1 MRFSPLVE
9 RIDGPGVAAWKIHEA
24 ATAAQRR
31 GEDVILLTI
40 GDPDFSTPEPVMD
53 AAIAAMRAGDTHY
66 TDVPGRPA
74 LRQALARL
82 LGPSLGQPGLSPS
95 NVILMAGAQNALFST
110 SLCLLAE
117 GDEVIVLEPA
127 YVTYE
132 ATLQV
137 AGAKIVGVPMPAETG
152 FRPDPA
158 AIRAAITPRTR
169 AIIFATPNN
178 PTGAVMRRAELEAI
192 AAIAIE
198 HDLTVIVDEV
208 YAALTFDVP
217 HVSIA
222 SLPGMAERTVTI
234 GSLSKTHA
242 MTGWRVGWVVANAEL
257 VHHIE
262 RLALCMLYGIPGFVQ
277 QAAMV
282 AVESYAEVTADMRAR
297 YRARRDLVVA
307 ALSAVPKISVLTPE
321 AGMFVLIDVRAT
333 GLTPYDFAWRL
344 FRETGVST
352 LDATAFGAPAYGF
365 LRIAFTAGE
374 ASLAEACRRIDGFCR
389 SL

>member
-9 RIDGPGVAAWKIHEA
+9 RIDGPGAAAWKIHYA

-31 GEDVILLTI
+31 GEDVILLTV
-40 GDPDFSTPEPVMD
+40 GDPDFATPEPVTE
-53 AAIAAMRAGDTHY
+53 AAVAALRAGDTHY

-82 LGPSLGQPGLSPS
+82 LGPSLGQPDLPPD
-95 NVILMAGAQNALFST
+95 NVILMAGAQNALFAA
-110 SLCLLAE
+110 SLCLLDA

-137 AGAKIVGVPMPAETG
+137 AGAKIVPVPMPAATG
-152 FRPDPA
+152 FRPDPD
-158 AIRAAITPRTR
+158 AIRAAVTPRTR
-169 AIIFATPNN
+169 AIAFATPNN
-178 PTGAVMRRAELEAI
+178 PTGAVMSRAELEAI
-192 AAIAIE
+192 AAVAIE

-217 HVSIA
+217 HVSMA
-222 SLPGMAERTVTI
+222 SLPGMAARTVTI

-242 MTGWRVGWVVANAEL
+242 MTGWRVGWVAGPAEL
-257 VHHIE
+257 IHHIE
-262 RLALCMLYGIPGFVQ
+262 RLSLCMLYGLPGFVQ
-277 QAAMV
+277 EAARV
-282 AVESYAEVTADMRAR
+282 AIDSYAAVTADMRER

-307 ALSAVPKISVLTPE
+307 ALSAVPKIAVLKPD
-321 AGMFVLIDVRAT
+321 AGMFVLMDVRGT
-333 GLTPYDFAWRL
+333 GLAPYDFAWRL
-344 FRETGVST
+344 LRETGVST

-365 LRIAFTAGE
+365 LRIAFTSGE
-374 ASLAEACRRIDGFCR
+374 ATLAEACRRIEGFVR
-389 SL
+389 GL

>member
-1 MRFSPLVE
+1 MRFSSLVE
-9 RIDGPGVAAWKIHEA
+9 RIDGPGAAAWKIHNA

-31 GEDVILLTI
+31 GEDVILLTV
-40 GDPDFSTPEPVMD
+40 GDPDFATPEAVTE
-53 AAIAAMRAGDTHY
+53 AAIAALRAGDTHY

-74 LRQALARL
+74 LRQALAGL
-82 LGPSLGQPGLSPS
+82 LGPSLGQPDLPPG
-95 NVILMAGAQNALFST
+95 NVILMAGAQNALFCA
-110 SLCLLAE
+110 SLCLLDA

-137 AGAKIVGVPMPAETG
+137 AGAKIVAVPMPAATG
-152 FRPDPA
+152 FRPDPD
-158 AIRAAITPRTR
+158 AIRAAVTPRTR
-169 AIIFATPNN
+169 ALVFATPNN

-192 AAIAIE
+192 AAIAIA

-208 YAALTFDVP
+208 YGALTFDVP

-242 MTGWRVGWVVANAEL
+242 MTGWRVGWVAGNAEL

-262 RLALCMLYGIPGFVQ
+262 RLALAMFYGLPGFVQ
-277 QAAMV
+277 QAALV
-282 AVESYAEVTADMRAR
+282 AIENYAEVTADMRER
-297 YRARRDLVVA
+297 YRRRRDLVVS
-307 ALSAVPKISVLTPE
+307 ALSTVPKISVLKPD
-321 AGMFVLIDVRAT
+321 AGMFVLMDVRAT

-344 FRETGVST
+344 LREAGIST
-352 LDATAFGAPAYGF
+352 LDATAFGSPAYGF
-365 LRIAFTAGE
+365 LRIAFTSGE
-374 ASLAEACRRIDGFCR
+374 ATLTEACRRIDGFVR
-389 SL
+389 GL

>member
-31 GEDVILLTI
+31 GEDVILLSI
-40 GDPDFSTPEPVMD
+40 GDPDFATPEPVTE
-53 AAIAAMRAGDTHY
+53 AAIAALRAGDTHY

-74 LRQALARL
+74 LRQALADL
-82 LGPSLGQPGLSPS
+82 VGPSLGQPDLAPG
-95 NVILMAGAQNALFST
+95 NVILMAGAQNALFCA

-137 AGAKIVGVPMPAETG
+137 AGARIIGVPMPAETG

-158 AIRAAITPRTR
+158 AIRAAITPHTR
-169 AIIFATPNN
+169 AIVFATPNN
-178 PTGAVMRRAELEAI
+178 PTGAVMTRTELETI
-192 AAIAIE
+192 ATIAIE

-208 YAALTFDVP
+208 YGALTFDVP

-222 SLPGMAERTVTI
+222 SLPGMAERTVTV

-262 RLALCMLYGIPGFVQ
+262 RLALCMLYGMPGFVQ
-277 QAAMV
+277 QAAMT
-282 AVESYAEVTADMRAR
+282 AISTYADVTADMRER
-297 YRARRDLVVA
+297 YRGRRDLVVA
-307 ALSAVPKISVLTPE
+307 ALSGVPKISVLTPE
-321 AGMFVLIDVRAT
+321 AGMFVLVDVRGT

-365 LRIAFTAGE
+365 LRIAFTSGE
-374 ASLAEACRRIDGFCR
+374 ATLAEACRRIDGFCR

>member
-1 MRFSPLVE
+1 
-9 RIDGPGVAAWKIHEA
+9 
-24 ATAAQRR
+24 
-31 GEDVILLTI
+31 
-40 GDPDFSTPEPVMD
+40 
-53 AAIAAMRAGDTHY
+53 

-82 LGPSLGQPGLSPS
+82 LGPSLGQPDLSPG
-95 NVILMAGAQNALFST
+95 NVILTAGAQNALFAA

-137 AGAKIVGVPMPAETG
+137 AGAKIVPVPMPAETG

-158 AIRAAITPRTR
+158 AIRAAVTPRTR

-178 PTGAVMRRAELEAI
+178 PTGAVMTRDELAGI

-208 YAALTFDVP
+208 YGALTFDVP
-217 HVSIA
+217 HVSMA
-222 SLPGMAERTVTI
+222 SLPGMAERTVTV

-257 VHHIE
+257 VHHME
-262 RLALCMLYGIPGFVQ
+262 RLALCMLYGMPGFVQ
-277 QAAMV
+277 QAALT
-282 AVESYAEVTADMRAR
+282 AIESYAEVTADMRGR

-307 ALSAVPKISVLTPE
+307 ALSGVPKIKVLTPD
-321 AGMFVLIDVRAT
+321 AGMFVLVDVRGT
-333 GLTPYDFAWRL
+333 GLSPFDFAWRL

-365 LRIAFTAGE
+365 LRIAFTSGE
-374 ASLAEACRRIDGFCR
+374 ATLAEACRRIDAFCR

>member
-40 GDPDFSTPEPVMD
+40 GDPDFATPEPVTE
-53 AAIAAMRAGDTHY
+53 AAVAALRAGDTHY

-74 LRQALARL
+74 LRQALADL
-82 LGPSLGQPGLSPS
+82 LGPSLGQPELSPG
-95 NVILMAGAQNALFST
+95 NVILMAGAQNALFSA

-137 AGAKIVGVPMPAETG
+137 AGARIVPVPMPAETG
-152 FRPDPA
+152 FHPDPA
-158 AIRAAITPRTR
+158 AIRAAVTPRTR

-178 PTGAVMRRAELEAI
+178 PTGAVMRREELEAI

-222 SLPGMAERTVTI
+222 SLPGMAERTVTV

-262 RLALCMLYGIPGFVQ
+262 RLALCMLYGMPGFVQ
-277 QAAMV
+277 EAAMV
-282 AVESYAEVTADMRAR
+282 AVSSYAEVTADMRER

-307 ALSAVPKISVLTPE
+307 ALSTVPNISVLTPE
-321 AGMFVLIDVRAT
+321 AGMFVLVDVRAT

-365 LRIAFTAGE
+365 LRIAFTSGE
-374 ASLAEACRRIDGFCR
+374 ATLAEACRRIDGFCR